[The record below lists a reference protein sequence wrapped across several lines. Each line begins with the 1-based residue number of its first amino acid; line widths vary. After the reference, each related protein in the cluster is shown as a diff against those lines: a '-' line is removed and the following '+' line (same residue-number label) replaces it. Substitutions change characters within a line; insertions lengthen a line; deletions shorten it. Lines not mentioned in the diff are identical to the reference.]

1 MKRII
6 WASMLL
12 GLAVVLMPLLFNNSG
27 SAVEVMSDYEPTI
40 PSPLQSTA
48 PSAPSPVVQSY
59 KEVADTEKTL
69 VVLSDGVLTETTMA
83 EYLPLAVAAEMPA
96 SFHSEALKAQ
106 AIAARTYALR
116 KSGSAG
122 DSFPLEALKAQAVAA
137 RTYVSYCTKH
147 ENPKHPSAEICTESG
162 CCLACMSMD
171 ELRAAW
177 GADFEENLSVV
188 REAVEATQ
196 GQVLIYGGEPILA
209 SFHSSSAGYTESGSE
224 LWGEVPYLVSVA
236 SPETERDVP
245 DFVTTVEVSTG
256 EMMETVKLLKPE
268 AVFCEDAKWWLG
280 EIERDE
286 SGRVRNMNIALVKL
300 TGQEV
305 RTLFGLRSTAF
316 TVEYTGSSFLFTVKG
331 YGHGLGMS
339 QYGANVM
346 AKSGFSYAEI
356 LYHYYPETK
365 LV

>member
-96 SFHSEALKAQ
+96 SFHS
-106 AIAARTYALR
+106 
-116 KSGSAG
+116 
-122 DSFPLEALKAQAVAA
+122 EALKAQAVAA

-316 TVEYTGSSFLFTVKG
+316 TVEYTGNSFLFTVKG